1 MKAAPVEYVKVCP
14 SYGPGFFYIPGTQT
28 CIRVGGSAT
37 FQGYVAS
44 KYTQGAGAA
53 STHSDTIN
61 SEAEAR
67 MFFDVRDNTEFG
79 LLRTFVRI
87 QWIRSSGSDDNSGS
101 QPRRGQ
107 WFNSG
112 GTTGYT
118 RLQTGFQASNAYV
131 QLGGFLAGRTESF
144 AGPSLSAVQAT
155 ITQPS
160 NGRVNQ
166 LAYTASLSDGMSLT
180 AAVEDAA
187 EIREGIYGWT
197 TAGQSYL
204 TADIIP
210 NNVPDVVAS
219 FDVAQAWGTFKLAGV
234 WHHVNVSPL
243 DSASSKE
250 GFAVTAYSKINLPM
264 LAAGDNIQLLASY
277 GQGAAGRVLGNLT
290 TNTNASNS
298 SGGQGNAQ
306 WAVYDGAVIGSSG
319 TAASAAGPNKLVL
332 STAYNIG
339 AQFQHFFTP
348 TVSSYLGGSF
358 GKITYG
364 NQVKGSVGAS
374 VASSVPRD
382 GDMWGGELG
391 LIWTPISGL
400 EINPSI
406 AYRKQDITRAPY
418 AACPS
423 SGFKTNIC
431 SDDWYEARLRVAR
444 SF

>member
-1 MKAAPVEYVKVCP
+1 MA
-14 SYGPGFFYIPGTQT
+14 
-28 CIRVGGSAT
+28 GS
-37 FQGYVAS
+37 S
-44 KYTQGAGAA
+44 
-53 STHSDTIN
+53 HSDAIN
-61 SEAEAR
+61 SDAEAR
-67 MFFDVRDNTEFG
+67 IFLDARDNTEYG

-87 QWIRSSGSDDNSGS
+87 QWVSSSGSDDNSGS

-107 WFNSG
+107 WFNSA

-131 QLGGFLAGRTESF
+131 QLGGFLIGRTESF
-144 AGPSLSAVQAT
+144 AGPGLSAVQAT
-155 ITQPS
+155 LTQPS

-166 LAYTASLSDGMSLT
+166 IAYTASLGNGMSLT

-197 TAGQSYL
+197 TAGQATL
-204 TADIIP
+204 TGDVIP

-219 FDVAQAWGTFKLAGV
+219 FDVAQSWGTFKLAGV

-250 GFAVTAYSKINLPM
+250 GFAVTGYTKINLPM
-264 LAAGDNIQLLASY
+264 IAAGDNLQLLASY
-277 GQGAAGRVLGNLT
+277 GQGAAGRTIGNLT
-290 TNTNASNS
+290 TDTNASNA

-306 WAVYDGAVIGSSG
+306 WAVYDGAVIGTNG
-319 TAASAAGPNKLVL
+319 AAATAAGPNKLVL
-332 STAYNIG
+332 STSYNVG

-348 TVSSYLGGSF
+348 TVSAYLGGSF

-374 VASSVPRD
+374 TSALVPRD
-382 GDMWGGELG
+382 GDMWGGEFG
-391 LIWTPISGL
+391 VIWSPISGL

-418 AACPS
+418 TACPS
-423 SGFKTNIC
+423 NGFKTNVC